1 MHCAGSVCSFYVVFG
16 WNAAARII
24 KPKESTLNASTASN
38 KSATHTKKS
47 GHLLADRRTCGATA
61 CGLRANTADGVT
73 VKVAGRVGGER
84 PCRWCRSD
92 ARSRLCAAWP
102 PAKRLRGAVE
112 WTVRALRGGARSD
125 QPLVTQM
132 SQLLKQPA

>member
-1 MHCAGSVCSFYVVFG
+1 MHSAGGVCSFYVVFG

-61 CGLRANTADGVT
+61 CGLRANTAEPPAPGPPGVPPAQCAGGGGAP
-73 VKVAGRVGGER
+73 VAAADVEPPPTPSLRV
-84 PCRWCRSD
+84 
-92 ARSRLCAAWP
+92 LCAVGTM
-102 PAKRLRGAVE
+102 L
-112 WTVRALRGGARSD
+112 VRRY
-125 QPLVTQM
+125 
-132 SQLLKQPA
+132 